1 MNKIYLLGN
10 VGQDAELKNQWLN
23 FSLATSK
30 KIKASQTDWRTD
42 TQWHRCKMW
51 GERAQK
57 LQQYILKGTKLLV
70 EGEVQYS
77 EYTKKDD
84 TKGYSTDI
92 FVHNVEF
99 ASKAQQN
106 PTQQSSGAAEFDDS
120 EELPF

>member
-10 VGQDAELKNQWLN
+10 VGKDSETNGAWLN

-42 TQWHRCKMW
+42 TQWHRCKMY

-57 LQQYILKGTKLLV
+57 LAQYVLKGTKLLV

-77 EYTKKDD
+77 EYTKKDG
-84 TKGYSTDI
+84 TKGYSTDN
-92 FVHNVEF
+92 FVHNIEF
-99 ASKAQQN
+99 AGRPAGEQKAASDAPQ
-106 PTQQSSGAAEFDDS
+106 FDNE